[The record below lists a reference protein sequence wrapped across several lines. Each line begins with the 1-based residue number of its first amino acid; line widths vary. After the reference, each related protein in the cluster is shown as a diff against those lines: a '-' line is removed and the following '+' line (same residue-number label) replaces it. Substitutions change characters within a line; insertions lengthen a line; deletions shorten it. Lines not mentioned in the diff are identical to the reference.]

1 MQLTIDAGQF
11 FQALKR
17 VKIRRRAYPS
27 IQLRAEHGQLFLR
40 TVTSAFAEQTM
51 EVQLSLQP
59 DTLVEEGSC
68 AVLYREL
75 VHAAKTLPG
84 RLTIEVQ
91 EHRLLVRGEGPLRRQ
106 VSLEIP
112 QAAFPTASFKEPKKQ
127 RYTKERSIQ
136 VQCPTCKQSH
146 SSSVPD
152 TYQVTRQIKQQ
163 LRIRR
168 DLLTA
173 MCAEVVWVAKEE
185 DQYPQAFTAIL
196 FELDHDVLSLI
207 ASDSFSVVI
216 RRQTIPGAGSW
227 SRPVLVPA
235 TRLTRALRLARG
247 EEILIETLSTEHQL
261 VKRGDEDDS
270 DALPF
275 VLDHRLDL
283 STEDGTMQVSLSLL
297 PNSFPDYREKLSLPE
312 ERRALCPADELLCAV
327 KAMAPRE
334 EDGCSVI
341 KLRVEGASLLLE
353 ANRSGWR
360 YELSSPEIS
369 EGQTSDHEQ
378 VTILLDPW
386 YVSSYV
392 SSLLKTT
399 MAPHVSL
406 TYTGPSPLP
415 VFFHAGAEQGEYIML
430 LAPMGQS

>member
-1 MQLTIDAGQF
+1 MHLTIDAGQF
-11 FQALKR
+11 FQALRR
-17 VKIRRRAYPS
+17 VRIRRHAYPYV
-27 IQLRAEHGQLFLR
+27 QLQAEHGQLFLR
-40 TVTSAFAEQTM
+40 TVTSAWAEQTV
-51 EVQLSLQP
+51 EIQLWLQP
-59 DTLVEEGSC
+59 DALLEEGNC
-68 AVLYREL
+68 VVLYSEL

-84 RLTIEVQ
+84 RLTVETHEQ
-91 EHRLLVRGEGPLRRQ
+91 QLLVRGEGPLCRQ
-106 VSLEIP
+106 VSLKIP

-136 VQCPTCKQSH
+136 IQCPTCKQPH

-173 MCAEVVWVAKEE
+173 MCAEVAWVAKEE
-185 DQYPQAFTAIL
+185 DRYPQAFTAIL

-261 VKRGDEDDS
+261 VKRGDEDVS
-270 DALPF
+270 DGQPF

-312 ERRALCPADELLCAV
+312 ERRALCPADELLRAV
-327 KAMAPRE
+327 NAMAPRE

-369 EGQTSDHEQ
+369 GDQDSDHQ

-399 MAPHVSL
+399 MAPHLSL
-406 TYTGPSPLP
+406 TYTGPTPRP
-415 VFFHAGAEQGEYIML
+415 VFFHAGAEQEEYIML